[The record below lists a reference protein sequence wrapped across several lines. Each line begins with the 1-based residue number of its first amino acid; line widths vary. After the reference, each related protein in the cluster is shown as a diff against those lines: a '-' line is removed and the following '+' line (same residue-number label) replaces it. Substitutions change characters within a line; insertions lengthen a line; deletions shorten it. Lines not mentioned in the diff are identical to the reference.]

1 MVSRRRLAVVAE
13 LPECNSH
20 RGIPGT
26 ISGVSAD
33 QTRRPAGDDP
43 APWVIDRF
51 DGEHGWLS
59 NFGAGEC
66 ELDGVTY
73 RSREHAFQAGKSE
86 DPTYRAK
93 VRAAATP
100 GAAKG
105 LGRRAVLRPDWDATV
120 RFTIME
126 QVLQSAFTR
135 TTLRQQLV
143 GTGDALLIEG
153 TGLNPRHCERSGS
166 GGLRFR
172 AGVSVWS

>member
-1 MVSRRRLAVVAE
+1 
-13 LPECNSH
+13 
-20 RGIPGT
+20 
-26 ISGVSAD
+26 VSAD

-51 DGEHGWLS
+51 DGEHGWPS

-105 LGRRAVLRPDWDATV
+105 LGRRAVLRPHWDATV
-120 RFTIME
+120 RFTISGAGSPVSFH
-126 QVLQSAFTR
+126 QNHTATTTRRHRGCPAHRRHRLQPP
-135 TTLRQQLV
+135 TLRKEWDRRAPFQGRGERLELTV
-143 GTGDALLIEG
+143 G
-153 TGLNPRHCERSGS
+153 PY
-166 GGLRFR
+166 
-172 AGVSVWS
+172 

>member
-1 MVSRRRLAVVAE
+1 M
-13 LPECNSH
+13 
-20 RGIPGT
+20 
-26 ISGVSAD
+26 
-33 QTRRPAGDDP
+33 
-43 APWVIDRF
+43 IDRF

-93 VRAAATP
+93 VRAAPTP

-135 TTLRQQLV
+135 TSTVTTIV
-143 GTGDALLIEG
+143 GSGDAMLIEG
-153 TGLNPRHCERSGS
+153 TGLTLGHCDKVFGAAPVVQRGGERLEPTVGPY
-166 GGLRFR
+166 
-172 AGVSVWS
+172 